1 MSRCL
6 TALSLLYRWDIT
18 NKTKTLLPGLQ
29 LKRPPLISNV
39 GNYLRMLSQRLYP
52 FFLKQYRHQVPR
64 GSRWTVICISH
75 PSRAVS
81 PPQSPT
87 HFGEGELFT
96 ADCDPVTLVPSEMKF
111 HDSLHNFSAI
121 LRWREVVWKWGSRWF
136 GNNFGVVYD
145 ARFVLERYL
154 HGSEVGSGCAY
165 NSN

>member
-1 MSRCL
+1 MWVITSGC
-6 TALSLLYRWDIT
+6 YRRDH
-18 NKTKTLLPGLQ
+18 TL
-29 LKRPPLISNV
+29 
-39 GNYLRMLSQRLYP
+39 

-165 NSN
+165 NSNSHKLWRNRVRGFIPQAKLKILHN